1 MHPLRNIPSH
11 TQPRHIDFALR
22 PPLDQQFKIQRAGG
36 VNIKA
41 VFKRVIERLD
51 RQVLAAACVGSIEKR
66 AMPMVRH
73 SRLDSEPCDFFL
85 SARNQIDRE

>member
-36 VNIKA
+36 VDIKA
-41 VFKRVIERLD
+41 MFERVIERID
-51 RQVLAAACVGSIEKR
+51 RQVLAAPRIGSIEKG
-66 AMPMVRH
+66 AMPMIRH
-73 SRLDSEPCDFFL
+73 SRLDSEPRDFFL